1 MKTQMLKDHT
11 YQILGSRV
19 DPTSYSEATA
29 QILAWSLERTG
40 RYVCAANVHMV
51 MEAFDSPD
59 FASIV
64 NQADLV
70 TPDGMP
76 LVWSLRALGVHHQQ
90 RVYGPDLTLHVLRAA
105 SERRV
110 PVGFYGGDPDTL
122 QRMMIALHTSFP
134 ELKVAYQ
141 YSPPFRS
148 LTSEEDNAVVNAIVS
163 SGVRVLFVG
172 LGCPKQERWMFDHR
186 EKLPLVMLGVGA
198 AFDFIGG
205 TKQQSPDWMQRIG
218 LEWLFRFFQE
228 PGRLWRRYLVQNPR
242 FVWFIIWQL
251 LGSKRL

>member
-1 MKTQMLKDHT
+1 MLKDHT
-11 YQILGSRV
+11 CQILGSRV

-29 QILAWSLERTG
+29 QILAWSSELTG
-40 RYVCAANVHMV
+40 RYICAANVHMV
-51 MEAFDSPD
+51 MEAFDSPK
-59 FASIV
+59 FMSIV

-76 LVWSLRALGVHHQQ
+76 LVWSLRALGISHQQ
-90 RVYGPDLTLHVLRAA
+90 RVYGPDLTLHVAQAA
-105 SERRV
+105 SDGCV
-110 PVGFYGGDPDTL
+110 PVGFYGGDPETL
-122 QRMMIALHTSFP
+122 QRMINALQTSFP
-134 ELKVAYQ
+134 ELQVAYQ

-148 LTSEEDNAVVNAIVS
+148 LTSEEDNTIVS
-163 SGVRVLFVG
+163 EILASGVRVLFVG

-186 EKLPLVMLGVGA
+186 ERLPLVMLGVGA

-205 TKQQSPDWMQRIG
+205 IKKQSPEWMQRIG

-228 PGRLWRRYLVQNPR
+228 PSRLWRRYLYQNPR
-242 FVWFIIWQL
+242 FIWFIIRQL

>member
-1 MKTQMLKDHT
+1 MLKDH
-11 YQILGSRV
+11 YQILGSHIH
-19 DPTSYSEATA
+19 PTSYFESTA
-29 QILAWSLERTG
+29 QILAWSAELTG

-59 FASIV
+59 FASII

-76 LVWSLRALGVHHQQ
+76 LVWSLRALGAHGQQ
-90 RVYGPDLTLHVLRAA
+90 RVYGPDLTLHVAQAA
-105 SERRV
+105 SEGRV
-110 PVGFYGGDPDTL
+110 PVGFYGGDPATR
-122 QRMMIALHTSFP
+122 QRMIIALQTSSP

-141 YSPPFRS
+141 YSPPFRP
-148 LTSEEDNAVVNAIVS
+148 LTSEEDNAVVSDIVA
-163 SGVRVLFVG
+163 SGARILFVG
-172 LGCPKQERWMFDHR
+172 LGCPKQERWMFAHR

-205 TKQQSPDWMQRIG
+205 TKQQSPNWMQRIG

-242 FVWFIIWQL
+242 FIWFIILQL
-251 LGSKRL
+251 LGSKRS